1 MIVSKRRTM
10 LPPDAM
16 TKRLP
21 NCLLTELKTGETAP
35 GKFTPVFVSPRP
47 LLLTRLTAPY
57 FQRMAISA
65 AELLRVYIRGWA
77 RLDWASVGTGI

>member
-10 LPPDAM
+10 LPHDAM

-35 GKFTPVFVSPRP
+35 GKFTPVFFQSPSSPPDQTDCP
-47 LLLTRLTAPY
+47 LFSEDGHFSGRT
-57 FQRMAISA
+57 SA
-65 AELLRVYIRGWA
+65 GLSAELV
-77 RLDWASVGTGI
+77 

>member
-1 MIVSKRRTM
+1 MIVFKRRTM
-10 LPPDAM
+10 LPHDAM

-47 LLLTRLTAPY
+47 LLLTRLTAPC

-65 AELLRVYIRGWA
+65 VEL
-77 RLDWASVGTGI
+77 RLGFELSASVGTGI

>member
-1 MIVSKRRTM
+1 M
-10 LPPDAM
+10 LPHDAM

-21 NCLLTELKTGETAP
+21 NCVLTELKTGETAP

-47 LLLTRLTAPY
+47 LLLTRLTATC

-65 AELLRVYIRGWA
+65 VQPILRDEPKEYTRLGWA
-77 RLDWASVGTGI
+77 SAGTGI